1 MAKSTAQS
9 HATLIR
15 EMARKTSR
23 SSRSSQYSQG
33 SVSPQPTL
41 SDFDPE
47 NEAIMST
54 QQLDNNAQHLP
65 ALRASAQKY
74 NRFSRPS
81 RPDPPVQSEPDYA
94 IDTSAIGRAFPDF
107 SQGGTSS
114 DGDISIEIGRGAKK
128 TNNGRIS
135 KFELSKEY
143 SSNAQLELEED
154 SLDFAAPMIGDY
166 VVTATPPLRKHES
179 SRKAIESNRDS
190 LHRDSRLRGPSG
202 LRRELARA
210 SPPVAKT
217 KDYGSSE
224 SRKGSGEHGPTLA
237 SIHARVRDELDMS
250 QLDAD
255 RPPTVD
261 LTARNTR
268 FASGNQQIPTASH
281 ALPTKFSSINGLMIK
296 SSSDR
301 QNGSHRAIPTNVGT
315 QQSFLLPEMPNMSEL
330 ISGVFEDGTPVFR
343 HGKSRSYRFAKD
355 QGHADVAEIPV
366 PEDEKAIFLSLKLLQ
381 DKIAVLEKN
390 QAENEVLIYELEH
403 KNQALESER
412 IQQKRR
418 VSHRSDSAL
427 GTSESEGE
435 ERKLMIEKNRKFH
448 FQLTSVIF
456 LMKTRTRIFS
466 PPFAK

>member
-1 MAKSTAQS
+1 MHWIVYKTTPTMAKSTAQS

-15 EMARKTSR
+15 EMARKTNR
-23 SSRSSQYSQG
+23 SSRSSQNSQG
-33 SVSPQPTL
+33 SVSPPPTL

-74 NRFSRPS
+74 NRFAGPS
-81 RPDPPVQSEPDYA
+81 RPDPPIQSEPDYA
-94 IDTSAIGRAFPDF
+94 INTSAIGRAFPDF

-114 DGDISIEIGRGAKK
+114 DDGDMLIEIGRGAKK
-128 TNNGRIS
+128 TNNGIMS

-179 SRKAIESNRDS
+179 SRKRTENIRDS
-190 LHRDSRLRGPSG
+190 LQRDSRIRGPSG

-210 SPPVAKT
+210 SSPVSKT

-237 SIHARVRDELDMS
+237 SIHARIRDELDVS

-268 FASGNQQIPTASH
+268 FAGGRQQVPIASH
-281 ALPTKFSSINGLMIK
+281 ALPTKFSSTKGLMTNP
-296 SSSDR
+296 SSDR
-301 QNGSHRAIPTNVGT
+301 QNRSHKAPATNGGT

-330 ISGVFEDGTPVFR
+330 ISGVFEDGTPIFR
-343 HGKSRSYRFAKD
+343 HGKSRSSRLAKD
-355 QGHADVAEIPV
+355 QNRADIAEIPV
-366 PEDEKAIFLSLKLLQ
+366 PEDEQAIFLSLKLLQ

-390 QAENEVLIYELEH
+390 QAENEVVIYELEH
-403 KNQALESER
+403 KNQILESER
-412 IQQKRR
+412 AQQKRR

-435 ERKLMIEKNRKFH
+435 ERKLVIEKNRKY
-448 FQLTSVIF
+448 
-456 LMKTRTRIFS
+456 FS
-466 PPFAK
+466 NLNRLSF